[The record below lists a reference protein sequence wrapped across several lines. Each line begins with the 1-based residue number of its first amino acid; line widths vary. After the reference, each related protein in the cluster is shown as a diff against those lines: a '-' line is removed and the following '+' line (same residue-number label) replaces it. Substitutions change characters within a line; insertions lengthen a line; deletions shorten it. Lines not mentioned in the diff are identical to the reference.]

1 MRWPRQPRLCPMEG
15 LPRRGFEN
23 GKTGY
28 IVPDETAYG
37 NLVMQLLA
45 DRQIFASQSE
55 AARNS
60 RREWLN
66 VAGELE
72 KL

>member
-1 MRWPRQPRLCPMEG
+1 
-15 LPRRGFEN
+15 
-23 GKTGY
+23 
-28 IVPDETAYG
+28 
-37 NLVMQLLA
+37 VMQLLA